1 VQIDGFESSKLTV
14 DRRERLSRFAL
25 SVLLCLQS
33 DKAQGTAQMFKIV
46 GMQIGIKV
54 KRFRLL

>member
-14 DRRERLSRFAL
+14 DRRESLSRFAL
-25 SVLLCLQS
+25 SVLLCLPS
-33 DKAQGTAQMFKIV
+33 GKAQGAAQMFKIV